1 MNKNFIVMADVHQVN
16 ELARGISEYGAMA
29 IMTAVYI
36 LLSASVMVAMF
47 KWFRT
52 IINRIL
58 SDNQTVFKNIL
69 TETQEQNSMLLTIS
83 EGLRVETQLRIRNLS
98 GFAFDLSVEQVC
110 RLIKNI
116 REQNHID
123 DREKTAKKIRTLLH
137 NIHEDRKS
145 RFDAFTFQG
154 RSLAQYCNSD
164 WIDQVAQVIEGEIYN
179 EHGPDNK
186 RAFTNVKMAYDD
198 IKLNFYHRLNH
209 Q

>member
-1 MNKNFIVMADVHQVN
+1 MHDPQQVT
-16 ELARGISEYGAMA
+16 ELARGISEYGAMV

-36 LLSASVMVAMF
+36 LLSAAMMIAIF

-52 IINRIL
+52 IINQIL
-58 SDNQTVFKNIL
+58 SDNKEALEDLLN
-69 TETQEQNSMLLTIS
+69 ETREQKGMLRTIS
-83 EGLRVETQLRIRNLS
+83 EGLRVETKLRVRNLT

-123 DREKTAKKIRTLLH
+123 NREATASKIRNLLH

-145 RFDAFTFQG
+145 RFDAFTYKG
-154 RSLAQYCNSD
+154 KSLALYCNSE
-164 WIDQVAQVIEGEIYN
+164 WVERVAQIIESEIYN

-186 RAFTNVKMAYDD
+186 RAFTNVKMIYDE
-198 IKLNFYHRLNH
+198 IKLEFYHRMND
-209 Q
+209 